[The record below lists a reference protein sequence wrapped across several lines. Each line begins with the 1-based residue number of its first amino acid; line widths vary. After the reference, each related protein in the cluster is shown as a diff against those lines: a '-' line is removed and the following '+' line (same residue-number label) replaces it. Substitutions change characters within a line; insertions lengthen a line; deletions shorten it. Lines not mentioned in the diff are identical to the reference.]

1 MMLSSVVHR
10 RRSPTILAVALLF
23 TASIA
28 SIPTASANEPPTIAG
43 QPAATAIVD
52 APYTFQPSASDPE
65 GKKLRF
71 SIANKP
77 AWAKFSNT
85 NGRLS
90 GAPSAAYAGEYG
102 NVSIRVSDGRNIAS
116 LPPFSIS
123 VKASANSAPTISG
136 APATAVTAGQSY
148 TFIPSASDEDG
159 DALSFSITNKP
170 AWATFS
176 TSTGQLSGTP
186 TAANVGSYAN
196 IVISASDGKA
206 TTSLPAFSITVNAAP
221 NTVPVI
227 SGAPAT
233 SVTAGGAYSF
243 QPSASD
249 ADGDA
254 LTFSVANKPTWAT
267 FSAST
272 GRLSGTPAATN
283 VGSYAN
289 IVISASDGKATTSLP
304 AFSITVNAAP
314 NTAPVI
320 NGSPATSVTA
330 GSAYSFQPSVS
341 DAEGDTLAFSI
352 TNKPTWATFST
363 VTGLLSGTPGS
374 AHVGSYPSIVI
385 SVSDGKATTSL
396 AAFSITVNAAPNT
409 APVISG
415 SPATSVNAGVAYSFR
430 PSASDANGD
439 PLTFSITN
447 KPTWATFDAATGQLS
462 GTPTAAQV
470 GTYSNIVISVSDS
483 KASAALPAFSIAV
496 TQVSV
501 GAATLSWTPPT
512 QNTDGS
518 ALTNLAGYRLYYGLS
533 AGSLNQ
539 TIEIAN
545 PGVTTYVIE
554 NLSPGTYFFAVRAY
568 SSAGGESVN
577 SNVASKVVQ

>member
-1 MMLSSVVHR
+1 M
-10 RRSPTILAVALLF
+10 
-23 TASIA
+23 
-28 SIPTASANEPPTIAG
+28 
-43 QPAATAIVD
+43 
-52 APYTFQPSASDPE
+52 
-65 GKKLRF
+65 RF

-77 AWAKFSNT
+77 AWAKFSPSS
-85 NGRLS
+85 GRLS
-90 GAPSAAYAGEYG
+90 GAPGAAYVGEYG
-102 NVSIRVSDGRNIAS
+102 NISIQASDGRNTAS
-116 LPPFSIS
+116 LPAFSIS

-136 APATAVTAGQSY
+136 APATTVTAGQSY
-148 TFIPSASDEDG
+148 
-159 DALSFSITNKP
+159 SFT
-170 AWATFS
+170 
-176 TSTGQLSGTP
+176 
-186 TAANVGSYAN
+186 
-196 IVISASDGKA
+196 
-206 TTSLPAFSITVNAAP
+206 
-221 NTVPVI
+221 
-227 SGAPAT
+227 
-233 SVTAGGAYSF
+233 
-243 QPSASD
+243 PSASD

-254 LTFSVANKPTWAT
+254 LSFSITNKPTWAT

-320 NGSPATSVTA
+320 SGSPAPSVTAGAAYSFQPSASDAEGDALTFSVANKPTWATFSASTGRLSGTPAATNVGSYANIVISASDGKATTSLPAFAITVNAAPNTAPVISGSPATSVTA
-330 GSAYSFQPSVS
+330 GTAYPSS
-341 DAEGDTLAFSI
+341 PPHRTPNGDTLAFNI

-363 VTGLLSGTPGS
+363 VTGRLSGTPGT
-374 AHVGSYPSIVI
+374 AHVGSYANIVI

-396 AAFSITVNAAPNT
+396 AAFSITVNAQPNT

-415 SPATSVNAGVAYSFR
+415 SPATSVNAGAAYSFR
-430 PSASDANGD
+430 PTASDANGD

-447 KPTWATFDAATGQLS
+447 KPTWATFSTSTGQLS

-470 GTYSNIVISVSDS
+470 GTYSNIVISVSDG
-483 KASAALPAFSIAV
+483 KASAALPAFAIAV

-518 ALTNLAGYRLYYGLS
+518 ALTNLAGYRILYGAAPS
-533 AGSLNQ
+533 SLNQ
-539 TIEIAN
+539 TVEIAN
-545 PGVTTYVIE
+545 PGLTTYVIE
-554 NLSPGTYFFAVRAY
+554 NLSPGTYYFAVRAY

-577 SNVASKVVQ
+577 SNCSFESRPVSERRIPAGA